1 MTSTLLFIFGFVVL
15 LQWSSSFK
23 ICRSTVS
30 HPLLKGQTALS
41 RRREIQYSS
50 SESDENYDEKEFT
63 QKQILKEE
71 TEAPFRKVRIFLY
84 ISLLAAAGLGSLVSI
99 TKVIALSAGA
109 KAVSSIPGAADDVYL
124 NLFVN
129 LAGIP
134 VLGSLWK
141 RELDSQ
147 KSRLQRIQKGGSLA
161 GLKLRYVSP
170 IDGDSSVIKLS
181 DLRRDRGIEK
191 RVVIV
196 AATKELLKSSLATS
210 VGVGQD
216 LSNND
221 LVIVPLS
228 IDTTSPYGDNSIL
241 EDGYSLSS
249 IEPRE
254 LLGLDG
260 EGEEVLGKVEHIWS
274 PVALASWNK
283 VIKSE
288 MATALKQQ
296 PEALLKGVTIVIKK
310 NGRVGSRRFGVPLW
324 ESLVE
329 DVANRKEMG
338 MDVRNI

>member
-1 MTSTLLFIFGFVVL
+1 MLL
-15 LQWSSSFK
+15 
-23 ICRSTVS
+23 T
-30 HPLLKGQTALS
+30 
-41 RRREIQYSS
+41 
-50 SESDENYDEKEFT
+50 
-63 QKQILKEE
+63 
-71 TEAPFRKVRIFLY
+71 
-84 ISLLAAAGLGSLVSI
+84 
-99 TKVIALSAGA
+99 
-109 KAVSSIPGAADDVYL
+109 
-124 NLFVN
+124 
-129 LAGIP
+129 
-134 VLGSLWK
+134 

-310 NGRVGSRRFGVPLW
+310 NGRVRALRFVYFFLGNEVQAILCPLKQIYTLSIAFLFTLMYSFSSYFKSGW
-324 ESLVE
+324 TIISCVL
-329 DVANRKEMG
+329 RTTHS
-338 MDVRNI
+338 

>member
-141 RELDSQ
+141 R
-147 KSRLQRIQKGGSLA
+147 
-161 GLKLRYVSP
+161 
-170 IDGDSSVIKLS
+170 
-181 DLRRDRGIEK
+181 
-191 RVVIV
+191 
-196 AATKELLKSSLATS
+196 
-210 VGVGQD
+210 
-216 LSNND
+216 
-221 LVIVPLS
+221 
-228 IDTTSPYGDNSIL
+228 
-241 EDGYSLSS
+241 
-249 IEPRE
+249 
-254 LLGLDG
+254 
-260 EGEEVLGKVEHIWS
+260 
-274 PVALASWNK
+274 
-283 VIKSE
+283 
-288 MATALKQQ
+288 
-296 PEALLKGVTIVIKK
+296 
-310 NGRVGSRRFGVPLW
+310 
-324 ESLVE
+324 
-329 DVANRKEMG
+329 
-338 MDVRNI
+338 